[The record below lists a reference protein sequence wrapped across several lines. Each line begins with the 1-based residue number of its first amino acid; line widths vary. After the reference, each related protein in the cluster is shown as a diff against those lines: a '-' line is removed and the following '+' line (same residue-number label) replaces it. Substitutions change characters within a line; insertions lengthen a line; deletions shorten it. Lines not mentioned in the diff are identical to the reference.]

1 MARSREKT
9 TGRKETGGWFGLPH
23 AVLDSP
29 NYCAL
34 SAHAVKLLNDLGSQ
48 LRGHNNGDLCAT
60 WSILQLRGWRSRDT
74 LTRALAELQHY
85 GLIEKTRQGG
95 MNRCCLYA
103 FTWRPIDEC
112 HGKLDV
118 SATAV
123 ASGLWKVPQPPI
135 PKPAK
140 QNASPSPVAVSGR
153 HDGRTKPTRHACQ

>member
-29 NYCAL
+29 NYLAL

-48 LRGHNNGDLCAT
+48 LRGHNNGDLCAA
-60 WSILQLRGWRSRDT
+60 WRILQPRGWRSRDT
-74 LTRALAELQHY
+74 LSRALTELQHY

-95 MNRCCLYA
+95 MNLCSLYA

-112 HGKLDV
+112 RGKLDV
-118 SATAV
+118 SATMV
-123 ASGLWKVPQPPI
+123 ASGLWKVSQPPM
-135 PKPAK
+135 PKPTK
-140 QNASPSPVAVSGR
+140 QSTSPSPAAVPNR
-153 HDGRTKPTRHACQ
+153 HALRAKPTRYACQ